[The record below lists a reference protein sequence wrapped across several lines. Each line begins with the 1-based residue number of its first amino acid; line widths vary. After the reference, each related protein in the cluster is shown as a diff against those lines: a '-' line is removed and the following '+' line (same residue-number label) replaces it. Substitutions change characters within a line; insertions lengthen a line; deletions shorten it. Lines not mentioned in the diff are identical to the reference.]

1 MLDVSDHRIDIFF
14 RKHDD
19 IVEAERNGLDR
30 EMMECIYGLLTKFG
44 RGEREELDVEF
55 EFDSR
60 ENVDRNFEGS
70 YFLRL
75 R

>member
-1 MLDVSDHRIDIFF
+1 
-14 RKHDD
+14 
-19 IVEAERNGLDR
+19 
-30 EMMECIYGLLTKFG
+30 MECVYELLARFG
-44 RGEREELDVEF
+44 RGKREELLVEF